1 MKLLM
6 QCKHL
11 QKTVVKALVKKL
23 PLYSD
28 NDSVKVD
35 PCFGIGDTS
44 GADIVNIP
52 RLILNQL
59 RWLDVL
65 VNSTETAADLLEMA
79 SIMKSEVSFD
89 IYTRFGSKF

>member
-11 QKTVVKALVKKL
+11 QSFVIKALVKKL
-23 PLYSD
+23 PIYAE
-28 NDSVKVD
+28 NETVEVD
-35 PCFGIGDTS
+35 PCFGVRDTS

-59 RWLDVL
+59 RWLDV
-65 VNSTETAADLLEMA
+65 VINSTDIASELLEMA
-79 SIMKSEVSFD
+79 SVMQTEVGFIFSNKCFL
-89 IYTRFGSKF
+89 